1 MGGDER
7 KIEIGDIKKMRED
20 DLEDLE
26 SGKILIMN
34 DDEEDGV
41 REEGFKW
48 SMEKKFGRGIE
59 REGWIVK
66 EDDRR
71 FV

>member
-41 REEGFKW
+41 REEGFK
-48 SMEKKFGRGIE
+48 
-59 REGWIVK
+59 
-66 EDDRR
+66 
-71 FV
+71 